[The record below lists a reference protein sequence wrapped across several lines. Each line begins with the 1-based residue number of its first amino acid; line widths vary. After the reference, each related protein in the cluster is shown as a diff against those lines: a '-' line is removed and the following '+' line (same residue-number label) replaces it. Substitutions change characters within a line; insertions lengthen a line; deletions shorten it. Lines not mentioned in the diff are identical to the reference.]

1 MASDP
6 TKNGQNGVKVV
17 VKQESQGEGVVE
29 DDPDRRW
36 MPVGDLDQF
45 VHGRW
50 LGPLCSVPLEHAVS
64 GETVSWKGAFCEEEA
79 APYTTKD
86 HSLDFSS

>member
-6 TKNGQNGVKVV
+6 TKNDQNGVKVV

-45 VHGRW
+45 AHGRW
-50 LGPLCSVPLEHAVS
+50 LGPLCSCSFWGDSFLE
-64 GETVSWKGAFCEEEA
+64 GGFCEEEA